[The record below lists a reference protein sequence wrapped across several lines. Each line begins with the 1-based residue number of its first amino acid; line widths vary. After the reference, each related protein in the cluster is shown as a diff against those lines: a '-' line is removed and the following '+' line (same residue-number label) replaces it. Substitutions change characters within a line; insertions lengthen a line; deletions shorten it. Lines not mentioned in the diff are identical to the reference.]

1 MRRDYSSVYRAR
13 QGFEVRLSLE
23 PRCNVIQRTPEYP
36 FRKLS
41 PDRANPAVSARDELA
56 MGKTETETINPR
68 HGASLKEYDHA
79 S

>member
-1 MRRDYSSVYRAR
+1 
-13 QGFEVRLSLE
+13 
-23 PRCNVIQRTPEYP
+23 VIQRTPEYP

-41 PDRANPAVSARDELA
+41 PNRANPVAPARDELA
-56 MGKTETETINPR
+56 MGKTETENETINPR